1 MTDTDT
7 LAKAE
12 AIIAKDALKKAKDKQ
27 WKLDNAESVAA
38 GKKKYYQENK
48 EKIYAQRL
56 ANKDNLAEANRKYNA
71 KPETKEKRKEYLAAT
86 ADHNS
91 ARAKEYFN
99 KNKDLIN
106 EKRKARY
113 AAKKLEEQQAKN
125 TIAEL
130 QNELAKV
137 HLQDQ
142 INIKQKDYDS
152 MTCGNFQL
160 DEEQKED
167 NAILLKELE
176 DEEIQL
182 EFLKNLNVNL

>member
-27 WKLDNAESVAA
+27 WKLDNAEAVSAS
-38 GKKKYYQENK
+38 KKIYYQENK
-48 EKIYAQRL
+48 EKIAAQRL
-56 ANKDNLAEANRKYNA
+56 VNKDKLAEANREYNA
-71 KPETKEKRKEYLAAT
+71 KPENKAKRKEYLAAT

-106 EKRKARY
+106 EKRKTRY

-130 QNELAKV
+130 QNELAQV
-137 HLQDQ
+137 HLQDK

-152 MTCGNFQL
+152 ATCGSFQL
-160 DEEQKED
+160 DKEQEED

-182 EFLKNLNVNL
+182 EFLKNVNL